1 MLNVLSLSQ
10 PRAAIMAIAKF
21 GSQRGSIAMVLGAS
35 LALSVAPALGR
46 DGHHL
51 HAARGAGPSVSKA
64 FDPMTVAPGHPSLV
78 TITLTNPDA
87 TVAVLTGELDDVLPS
102 SVSIG
107 GGAGATTC
115 PNGNVSAIAGF
126 GVFALGLGAQ
136 IPAQGACT
144 VTVCVVSAMSGT
156 YTNTIPAGAL
166 QTDRGNNAGQA
177 SAILAV
183 SDDVIFASRFEGAC
197 AG

>member
-1 MLNVLSLSQ
+1 MSSA
-10 PRAAIMAIAKF
+10 RF
-21 GSQRGSIAMVLGAS
+21 GIHGGCVVMVLGAS